1 MWKKVVLSILL
12 VISVATGF
20 FAAKARVTIEG
31 RLNKVNRDYDTDLS
45 SVDLSNIHVETDSKV
60 INILLLGD
68 DYRTYD
74 GSTSPGLNDVI
85 MIGTLDMKHNTLK
98 LTSIMRD
105 TLVDVYGQNK
115 KMKVNAAGKKE
126 FGGLKNLYKTLAENF
141 NVKVDGYAEVGFKG
155 FEQAVNAVGGVEVEL
170 SDTEVEYL
178 NRTNYV
184 WKKKNRKFKVGKQH
198 LNGAQALGWCRIRKG
213 MDVIGK
219 PVKTVTGLAD
229 DYGRTW
235 RQRTVITAL
244 FDKMKSQP
252 LSKWMEVADKVLEN
266 VRTDLDNDTIL
277 KYMKDAVMMGTT
289 QIHQMQIPV
298 NGYYRNDKNNEFPD
312 AQGWSLVPTNGITT
326 DYDRTA
332 NSEALRQFIFKYDG
346 KDEFKYKPKDTS
358 TVSSTG
364 KDYDE

>member
-1 MWKKVVLSILL
+1 
-12 VISVATGF
+12 
-20 FAAKARVTIEG
+20 
-31 RLNKVNRDYDTDLS
+31 
-45 SVDLSNIHVETDSKV
+45 
-60 INILLLGD
+60 
-68 DYRTYD
+68 
-74 GSTSPGLNDVI
+74 
-85 MIGTLDMKHNTLK
+85 
-98 LTSIMRD
+98 
-105 TLVDVYGQNK
+105 
-115 KMKVNAAGKKE
+115 
-126 FGGLKNLYKTLAENF
+126 
-141 NVKVDGYAEVGFKG
+141 
-155 FEQAVNAVGGVEVEL
+155 
-170 SDTEVEYL
+170 
-178 NRTNYV
+178 
-184 WKKKNRKFKVGKQH
+184 
-198 LNGAQALGWCRIRKG
+198 

-252 LSKWMEVADKVLEN
+252 LSKWMEVADKVLGN

-289 QIHQMQIPV
+289 QIHQLQIPV
-298 NGYYRNDKNNEFPD
+298 NGYFRNDKNNEFPY

-332 NSEALRQFIFKYDG
+332 NSEALRQFIFKSDG
-346 KDEFKYKPKDTS
+346 KADFKSPPKDTS

>member
-20 FAAKARVTIEG
+20 FAAKAQVTIEG

-198 LNGAQALGWCRIRKG
+198 LNGAQALGGVESAKEW
-213 MDVIGK
+213 
-219 PVKTVTGLAD
+219 TL
-229 DYGRTW
+229 
-235 RQRTVITAL
+235 
-244 FDKMKSQP
+244 
-252 LSKWMEVADKVLEN
+252 LEN
-266 VRTDLDNDTIL
+266 R
-277 KYMKDAVMMGTT
+277 
-289 QIHQMQIPV
+289 
-298 NGYYRNDKNNEFPD
+298 
-312 AQGWSLVPTNGITT
+312 
-326 DYDRTA
+326 
-332 NSEALRQFIFKYDG
+332 
-346 KDEFKYKPKDTS
+346 
-358 TVSSTG
+358 
-364 KDYDE
+364 

>member
-20 FAAKARVTIEG
+20 FAAKAQVTIEG

-141 NVKVDGYAEVGFKG
+141 NVKVIMSGKRKIASLRL
-155 FEQAVNAVGGVEVEL
+155 VN
-170 SDTEVEYL
+170 
-178 NRTNYV
+178 
-184 WKKKNRKFKVGKQH
+184 H
-198 LNGAQALGWCRIRKG
+198 I
-213 MDVIGK
+213 
-219 PVKTVTGLAD
+219 
-229 DYGRTW
+229 
-235 RQRTVITAL
+235 
-244 FDKMKSQP
+244 
-252 LSKWMEVADKVLEN
+252 
-266 VRTDLDNDTIL
+266 
-277 KYMKDAVMMGTT
+277 
-289 QIHQMQIPV
+289 
-298 NGYYRNDKNNEFPD
+298 
-312 AQGWSLVPTNGITT
+312 
-326 DYDRTA
+326 
-332 NSEALRQFIFKYDG
+332 
-346 KDEFKYKPKDTS
+346 
-358 TVSSTG
+358 
-364 KDYDE
+364 

>member
-1 MWKKVVLSILL
+1 
-12 VISVATGF
+12 
-20 FAAKARVTIEG
+20 
-31 RLNKVNRDYDTDLS
+31 
-45 SVDLSNIHVETDSKV
+45 
-60 INILLLGD
+60 
-68 DYRTYD
+68 
-74 GSTSPGLNDVI
+74 
-85 MIGTLDMKHNTLK
+85 
-98 LTSIMRD
+98 
-105 TLVDVYGQNK
+105 
-115 KMKVNAAGKKE
+115 
-126 FGGLKNLYKTLAENF
+126 
-141 NVKVDGYAEVGFKG
+141 
-155 FEQAVNAVGGVEVEL
+155 
-170 SDTEVEYL
+170 
-178 NRTNYV
+178 
-184 WKKKNRKFKVGKQH
+184 
-198 LNGAQALGWCRIRKG
+198 
-213 MDVIGK
+213 
-219 PVKTVTGLAD
+219 
-229 DYGRTW
+229 
-235 RQRTVITAL
+235 VITAL